1 MKDDVPVDSETLL
14 MTDFV
19 NLKIKPAQSFKNAH
33 RDRMCVHVFIVLN
46 ARMCMNIYVCIV
58 FLKKYLGITRNMLST
73 IKEDLKQ
80 AQYNLTLKDDI
91 ISEQKKSLILHRI
104 FHSKQAYI

>member
-1 MKDDVPVDSETLL
+1 
-14 MTDFV
+14 
-19 NLKIKPAQSFKNAH
+19 
-33 RDRMCVHVFIVLN
+33 
-46 ARMCMNIYVCIV
+46 
-58 FLKKYLGITRNMLST
+58 MLST